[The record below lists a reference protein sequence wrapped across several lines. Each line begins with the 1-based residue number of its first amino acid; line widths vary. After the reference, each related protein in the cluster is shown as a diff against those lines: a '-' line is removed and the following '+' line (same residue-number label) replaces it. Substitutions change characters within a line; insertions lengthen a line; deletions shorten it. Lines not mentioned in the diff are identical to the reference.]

1 VESLPESPSAGA
13 GAVFVASGSV
23 FLVFIRTPRT
33 SGSTAASSAEKA
45 PQEFSEV
52 SHSSRG
58 RAWSSSSTKQAGN

>member
-33 SGSTAASSAEKA
+33 SGSTAASAAEKA
-45 PQEFSEV
+45 PQEF
-52 SHSSRG
+52 RG
-58 RAWSSSSTKQAGN
+58 VAFFTRTSLEQFEHKTGR